1 LDWQGKKAGVD
12 WIDIVAVDISGRHA
26 ERGRY
31 LMVCAVVFARVSP
44 AFLEKIYSVRLMP
57 RLAEAV
63 DLNTVADLTSAA
75 VQGLPGILIAE
86 PGDFYNLEIWR
97 VKSVLRREFKHPET
111 LAERTAIEL
120 AHHISVAG
128 RRLIKDMESNEGAD
142 EAKIELEDDPKDN
155 SKDDLG

>member
-1 LDWQGKKAGVD
+1 
-12 WIDIVAVDISGRHA
+12 
-26 ERGRY
+26 
-31 LMVCAVVFARVSP
+31 MVCAVVFARVSP
-44 AFLEKIYSVRLMP
+44 TFLEKIYSVRLMP
-57 RLAEAV
+57 RLSEAV

-97 VKSVLRREFKHPET
+97 VKSVLGREFKHPET

-128 RRLIKDMESNEGAD
+128 RRLIKDMGSNEGAD
-142 EAKIELEDDPKDN
+142 ETKGELEDEPT
-155 SKDDLG
+155 DDSRMI

>member
-1 LDWQGKKAGVD
+1 
-12 WIDIVAVDISGRHA
+12 
-26 ERGRY
+26 
-31 LMVCAVVFARVSP
+31 MVCAVVFARVSP
-44 AFLEKIYSVRLMP
+44 TFLEKIYSVRLMP
-57 RLAEAV
+57 RLSEAV

-97 VKSVLRREFKHPET
+97 VKSVLGREFKHPET

-128 RRLIKDMESNEGAD
+128 RRLIKDMGSNEGVD
-142 EAKIELEDDPKDN
+142 ETKGELEDEPKDD
-155 SKDDLG
+155 SRIIQG

>member
-1 LDWQGKKAGVD
+1 
-12 WIDIVAVDISGRHA
+12 
-26 ERGRY
+26 
-31 LMVCAVVFARVSP
+31 MVCAVVFARVSP
-44 AFLEKIYSVRLMP
+44 TFLEKIYSVRLKP

-97 VKSVLRREFKHPET
+97 VKSVLGREFKHPET

-128 RRLIKDMESNEGAD
+128 RRLIKDMGSNEGAD
-142 EAKIELEDDPKDN
+142 ETKGELEDEPKDDPRKIQR
-155 SKDDLG
+155 SRVCR

>member
-1 LDWQGKKAGVD
+1 
-12 WIDIVAVDISGRHA
+12 
-26 ERGRY
+26 
-31 LMVCAVVFARVSP
+31 MVCAVVFARVSP
-44 AFLEKIYSVRLMP
+44 TFLEKIYSVRLKP
-57 RLAEAV
+57 RLAEAI

-97 VKSVLRREFKHPET
+97 VKSVLGREFKYPET

-128 RRLIKDMESNEGAD
+128 RRLIKDMGSNEGAD
-142 EAKIELEDDPKDN
+142 ETKGELEDEPKDD
-155 SKDDLG
+155 SRMIQRSRVCR

>member
-1 LDWQGKKAGVD
+1 
-12 WIDIVAVDISGRHA
+12 
-26 ERGRY
+26 
-31 LMVCAVVFARVSP
+31 MVCAVVFARVSP
-44 AFLEKIYSVRLMP
+44 TFLEKIYSVRLMP

-97 VKSVLRREFKHPET
+97 VKSVLGREFKHPET

-128 RRLIKDMESNEGAD
+128 RRLIKDMGSNEGAD
-142 EAKIELEDDPKDN
+142 ETKEKPEDEPKE
-155 SKDDLG
+155 